1 MTKLNELAAL
11 GQSVWLD
18 FISRKLLTSG
28 ELKEL
33 IIRGLRGMTSN
44 PTIFDKAISQSNDYD
59 DEIKKLIKNNL
70 SVEDVYENLAITDIA
85 MAADEMKS
93 VYDSTKGLD
102 GYVSLEVNPFL
113 ANNTKDT
120 IDQALRLYKTL
131 SRPNVMI
138 KIPGT
143 PEGIPAITEVLGA
156 GVNVNVTLIFSVD
169 NYKKVVEAFI
179 SGLEKFD
186 KSGGDV
192 NKLASVASFFV
203 SRVDTAVDSELE
215 RQKNKEL
222 QGKTAIANSKIAFEY
237 SREIFSSSRWKKL
250 EAKGAR
256 VQRLLWAS
264 TSTKN
269 PNYKDTIYVDEL
281 IGPDT
286 VNTMPPATIDAFVD
300 HGIVKETLSKDVE
313 GAKLHLN
320 GIKEFGI
327 NLEQTTNK
335 LQVDGVKS
343 FSESFSSL
351 LKSLEEKITRLKNE
365 ASS

>member
-1 MTKLNELAAL
+1 MTKLNELAQI

-33 IIRGLRGMTSN
+33 ILRGLRGMTSN

-59 DEIKKLIKNNL
+59 EEIKKLISKKL
-70 SVEDVYENLAITDIA
+70 SIEDVYEQLAISDISV
-85 MAADEMKS
+85 AADEMRT

-113 ANNTKDT
+113 ANNTRDT

-131 SRPNVMI
+131 NRPNIMI

-143 PEGIPAITEVLGA
+143 PEGIPAITEVIA
-156 GVNVNVTLIFSVD
+156 SGVNVNVTLIFSVE
-169 NYKKVVEAFI
+169 NYRNVVEAFI
-179 SGLEKFD
+179 SGLEKLD
-186 KSGGDV
+186 AAGGDV
-192 NKLASVASFFV
+192 SKIASVASFFV
-203 SRVDTAVDSELE
+203 SRVDTAADKELE
-215 RQKNKEL
+215 LKKNKEL
-222 QGKTAIANSKIAFEY
+222 IGKVAIANSKIAFDY
-237 SREIFSSSRWKKL
+237 SQLIYSSPRWKKL
-250 EAKGAR
+250 ADKGAR

-286 VNTMPPATIDAFVD
+286 VNTMPPATIDSFVD
-300 HGIVKETLSKDVE
+300 HGIVKETLSQGIPE
-313 GAKLHLN
+313 AKQQIKKLSDL
-320 GIKEFGI
+320 GISLDAITE
-327 NLEQTTNK
+327 K

-343 FSESFSSL
+343 FSESFTSLLSSL
-351 LKSLEEKITRLKNE
+351 ESKVKKLKEEVGV
-365 ASS
+365 